1 MVRILLIFRAQ
12 DKAAM
17 QLSELEEE
25 MDQRIQAAEH
35 KTRKDVSVWGSFI
48 HWVLM
53 DHLLWTGHWESSR
66 CSKCRL
72 QMMVMGLGGR

>member
-1 MVRILLIFRAQ
+1 MLLNSRAQ

-35 KTRKDVSVWGSFI
+35 KTRKDVSLWDQPPQGLSTRAFLVVVVWGQVRGERI
-48 HWVLM
+48 HTQVI
-53 DHLLWTGHWESSR
+53 
-66 CSKCRL
+66 K
-72 QMMVMGLGGR
+72 